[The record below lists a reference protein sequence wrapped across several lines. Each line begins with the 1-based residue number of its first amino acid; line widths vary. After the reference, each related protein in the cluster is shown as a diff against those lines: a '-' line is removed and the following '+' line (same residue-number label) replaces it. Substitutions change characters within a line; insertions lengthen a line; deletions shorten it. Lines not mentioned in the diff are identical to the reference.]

1 MTPRVPSSLWLSAV
15 LGLTL
20 AAAPR
25 RAESQSA
32 YVDRALTAKLE
43 RRLRAD
49 YALVRP
55 ISGMLREDGE
65 VTIALPLKA
74 ERRYVI
80 EGVCD
85 GDCDDVDIVVRN
97 AGGDIV
103 ASDRA
108 DDDEPV
114 VEFVPGASGTYTVA
128 LILASCSTS
137 VCEVRA
143 NVFIRHRQPTDASR
157 ADVDGQLAQ
166 TTTLLARR
174 GWRRAGSP
182 VIYGVAEEGDTERGT
197 LLLTGGRTY
206 QIAGVCD
213 EDCGDLDLTVLG
225 PGAEPVG
232 TDEATDDVPLV
243 GFTAPVTG
251 VYHVGA
257 SMADCE
263 TQTCVFAVAVYEGGS
278 SSPPSSGSSSSELT
292 VSSSTS
298 ASTSTSSNPRPE
310 CTVGGARESIVVGEV
325 RRGDLAAST
334 CRFRDSNAVYYRLQV
349 ATAQRITFDLAGT
362 GMDPYLT
369 LLDERGS
376 HIDANDDGGD
386 GRAARLAHDFAPG
399 TYYIVAR
406 GLSTTTSGQYT
417 LSARN

>member
-1 MTPRVPSSLWLSAV
+1 MTPRIPSSLWLSAL

-20 AAAPR
+20 VAAPR
-25 RAESQSA
+25 RAESQSS
-32 YVDRALTAKLE
+32 YVERALAAKLE

-49 YALVRP
+49 YALLGP
-55 ISGMLREDGE
+55 ISGLLREDAE
-65 VTIALPLKA
+65 VTDALPLKA

-97 AGGDIV
+97 AGGDVV

-108 DDDEPV
+108 SDDEPV

-128 LILASCSTS
+128 LILSSCSTS
-137 VCEVRA
+137 FCEVGA
-143 NVFIRHRQPTDASR
+143 NVFIRHRRPTEAARAS
-157 ADVDGQLAQ
+157 VDGQLAR
-166 TTTLLARR
+166 TTTLLAPR

-182 VIYGVAEEGDTERGT
+182 VIYGLAEQGDTELGT
-197 LLLTGGRTY
+197 LLLTGGQTY

-213 EDCGDLDLTVLG
+213 ADCDDLDLKVLG

-232 TDEATDDVPLV
+232 VDQAADDVPLV

-251 VYHVGA
+251 VYHVA
-257 SMADCE
+257 TSMADCD
-263 TQTCVFAVAVYEGGS
+263 TKTCVFAVAVYEGGS
-278 SSPPSSGSSSSELT
+278 AS
-292 VSSSTS
+292 S
-298 ASTSTSSNPRPE
+298 ASSATSTSSTATTSSGNPRPE
-310 CTVGGARESIVVGEV
+310 CTVAGARESIVVGEV

-349 ATAQRITFDLAGT
+349 TTAQRITFDLTGT

-369 LLDERGS
+369 LLDAGGAQLA
-376 HIDANDDGGD
+376 DNDDGGRD
-386 GRAARLAHDFAPG
+386 RDARITHDFAPG
-399 TYYIVAR
+399 TYYLVAR

-417 LSARN
+417 LSAR